1 MSIFNP
7 IMEYGQKIEEVNF
20 IVAERIRE
28 ACILR
33 MYDYKR
39 ASEKCEID
47 LVEFGLMAN
56 GHKEVLKEYIFKL
69 MKGFDLPKEF
79 FYRIKWERV

>member
-1 MSIFNP
+1 MSKFNP
-7 IMEYGQKIEEVNF
+7 IVAYGQKIEVVDF

-28 ACILR
+28 ACSTR
-33 MYDYKR
+33 MYDYKK

-47 LVEFGLMAN
+47 LVEFGFMAN
-56 GHKEVLKEYIFKL
+56 GHKEVPKEYIFKL
-69 MKGFDLPKEF
+69 MKGFDLPRGF